1 MQSRRDFLRLAL
13 AGGAALA
20 LPRPAFATGL
30 SSADPAA
37 VPEPFTVPLRI
48 PRVLTPVRSTEQR
61 DYFVTKM
68 RPARRRILQ
77 GKRTPVW
84 SFDGA
89 FPGPTIKV
97 TRGREAIVR
106 RINELDVPVT
116 IHLHGGRV
124 PASSDGHPLDVIRP
138 GGHKDYVYPN
148 DQEAATLW
156 YHDHTHHNAS
166 RNVYKGLAGL
176 YVIEDPAESEYGL
189 PSGAY
194 DVPLVLQDRRFRRDG
209 RFKFKDDHDDVLGSV
224 FLVNGRPAP
233 FFEVANRK
241 YRFRILNASNSRG
254 YELGLSSG
262 EPLVQIA
269 SDQGLLAAP
278 APAATIPLWTA
289 ERAEV
294 VVDFSKYPV
303 GTRVVLG
310 DRQDPANPAS
320 ATPLV
325 AFDVTREEADDSSL
339 PPMFRPIQRI
349 LTGTVQRELELE
361 FDFDTQM
368 WQINGKS
375 FDPNRID
382 AKPRLGDTEV
392 WTFRNL
398 SDVTHPMHVHLV
410 RFQILDRDN
419 LPPSQNEMGW
429 KDTARVGPSEVVR
442 VAMTFEGHT
451 GRYMFHCHNLAHE
464 DHSMMGQM
472 KVVPA

>member
-1 MQSRRDFLRLAL
+1 MQSRRDFLKVAL

-20 LPRPAFATGL
+20 LPRPALAL
-30 SSADPAA
+30 ADALE
-37 VPEPFTVPLRI
+37 VVEPFQVPLRI
-48 PRVLTPVRSTEQR
+48 PRVLKPVRSTDER
-61 DYFVTKM
+61 DYFVTTM
-68 RPARRRILQ
+68 REARRRLLPN
-77 GKRTPVW
+77 KRTPIW
-84 SFDGA
+84 GFDGA

-97 TRGREAIVR
+97 ARGREAVVR
-106 RINELDVPVT
+106 RVNNLDVPVT

-124 PASSDGHPLDVIRP
+124 PASSDGHPLDLILP
-138 GGHKDYVYPN
+138 GRHKDYVYPN
-148 DQEAATLW
+148 EQEATTLW
-156 YHDHTHHNAS
+156 YHDHTHHESS

-176 YVIEDPAESEYGL
+176 YVIEDPAEDEYNL
-189 PSGAY
+189 PGGAY
-194 DVPLVLQDRRFRRDG
+194 DVPLVLQDRKFRRNG
-209 RFKFKDDHDDVLGSV
+209 SFKFRDDHDDVLGPV

-254 YELGLSSG
+254 YQLALDSG

-278 APAATIPLWTA
+278 APAATIPLWTG

-294 VVDFSKYPV
+294 VIDFSKYPV

-310 DRQDPANPAS
+310 DRQDPADPAS
-320 ATPLV
+320 AIPLV
-325 AFDVTREEADDSSL
+325 AFDVAREETDDSSL
-339 PPMFRPIQRI
+339 PPMFRPIQRL
-349 LTGTVQRELELE
+349 LTGSVEREFVLE
-361 FDFDTQM
+361 FDFDRQL
-368 WQINGKS
+368 WVINGKT

-382 AKPRLGDTEV
+382 VKPRLGDTEI

-398 SDVTHPMHVHLV
+398 SLVTHPMHVHLV
-410 RFQILDRDN
+410 RFQVLDRDN
-419 LPPSQNEMGW
+419 LPPSPAEMGW
-429 KDTARVGPSEVVR
+429 KDTVRVGDGEVVR

-472 KVVPA
+472 KVLA

>member
-1 MQSRRDFLRLAL
+1 MQTRRDFLKIAM

-20 LPRPAFATGL
+20 LPRPALAL
-30 SSADPAA
+30 ADAFAA
-37 VPEPFTVPLRI
+37 VQPFQVPLRI
-48 PRVLTPVRSTEQR
+48 PRVLKPVRSTDER
-61 DYFVTKM
+61 DYFVTTL
-68 RPARRRILQ
+68 REARRRLLPD
-77 GKRTPVW
+77 KRTPIW
-84 SFDGA
+84 GFDGA

-106 RINELDVPVT
+106 RVNDLDVPVT
-116 IHLHGGRV
+116 IHLHGGKV
-124 PASSDGHPLDVIRP
+124 PASSDGHPLDLIRP
-138 GGHKDYVYPN
+138 GRHKDYVYPN

-156 YHDHTHHNAS
+156 YHDHTHHRSS

-176 YVIEDPAESEYGL
+176 YVIEDPAEAEYNL
-189 PSGAY
+189 PSGKY
-194 DVPLVLQDRRFRRDG
+194 DVPLVLQDRKFRRNG
-209 RFKFKDDHDDVLGSV
+209 TLKFEKSHDDVFGSV

-254 YELGLSSG
+254 YELALSSG

-278 APAATIPLWTA
+278 TAAATIPLWTG

-310 DRQDPANPAS
+310 DRRDPADPAS
-320 ATPLV
+320 TVPLV

-339 PPMFRPIQRI
+339 PPMFRPIQRL
-349 LTGTVQRELELE
+349 LTGSVERELALE
-361 FDFDTQM
+361 FDFDRQV
-368 WQINGKS
+368 WVINGKT
-375 FDPNRID
+375 FDPHRID
-382 AKPRLGDTEV
+382 LKPRLGDTEV

-398 SDVTHPMHVHLV
+398 SRVTHPMHVHLV
-410 RFQILDRDN
+410 RFQVLDRNN
-419 LPPSQNEMGW
+419 LPPSPGEMGW
-429 KDTARVGPSEVVR
+429 KDTVRVGDGEVVR
-442 VAMTFEGHT
+442 VAMTFEGFT

-472 KVVPA
+472 KVVA

>member
-1 MQSRRDFLRLAL
+1 MQSRRDFLKLAL

-20 LPRPAFATGL
+20 LPRPGVALAGPFA
-30 SSADPAA
+30 P
-37 VPEPFTVPLRI
+37 PEPFGVPLRI
-48 PRVLTPVRSTEQR
+48 PKVLTPVRSTDER
-61 DYFVTKM
+61 DYFVTTM
-68 RPARRRILQ
+68 RAARARILP

-97 TRGREAIVR
+97 TRGREVVVR
-106 RINELDVPVT
+106 RINGLDVPVT

-138 GGHKDYVYPN
+138 GSHKDYVYPN
-148 DQEAATLW
+148 EQEAATLW
-156 YHDHTHHNAS
+156 YHDHTHHDAS
-166 RNVYKGLAGL
+166 HNVHKGLAGL
-176 YVIEDPAESEYGL
+176 YVIEDPAEEELNL
-189 PSGAY
+189 PRGEY
-194 DVPLVLQDRRFRRDG
+194 DVPLVLQDRSFRRNG
-209 RFKFKDDHDDVLGSV
+209 SFKFRDSHDDVRGRV

-269 SDQGLLAAP
+269 SDQGLLSAP
-278 APAATIPLWTA
+278 TPSATIPLWTA

-303 GTRVVLG
+303 GTRVILG
-310 DRQDPANPAS
+310 DRQDPADPAS

-325 AFDVTREEADDSSL
+325 AFDVTREETDDSSL
-339 PPMFRPIQRI
+339 PAMFRPIPRI
-349 LTGTVQRELELE
+349 LMGTVQREFELE

-368 WQINGKS
+368 WEINGKT
-375 FDPNRID
+375 FDPRRID
-382 AKPRLGDTEV
+382 VRPRLGDTEV

-419 LPPSQNEMGW
+419 LPPSPHDLGW
-429 KDTARVGPSEVVR
+429 KDTVRVGPSEVVR
-442 VAMTFEGHT
+442 IAMTFEGHT

-472 KVVPA
+472 KVVKS